1 MIENISQILHN
12 AKNMNVNTYFDYC
25 DEIINIHE
33 NKLKVICLKDF
44 YHPQFYKI
52 VNKHLL
58 GLQKFGMCVETY
70 DIFAINRKE
79 KIIWA
84 IYLERYPNINKH
96 IPIVSEDKI
105 NKLFEECKKIFPDQG
120 QDI

>member
-1 MIENISQILHN
+1 MGISWIFSITKIWFFGKKWLKIIIIRKILNI
-12 AKNMNVNTYFDYC
+12 F
-25 DEIINIHE
+25 
-33 NKLKVICLKDF
+33 
-44 YHPQFYKI
+44 
-52 VNKHLL
+52 
-58 GLQKFGMCVETY
+58 
-70 DIFAINRKE
+70 INRKE